1 MQDSEMNNIWN
12 KVKSLMVEE
21 LSEIRYK
28 SFIEPLRPV
37 YADSSVFVLSSPDD
51 FSLERVLG
59 MKSFIENCFQLSCP
73 IQFKIEIKVDGTKEL
88 TDLVRNLSIRDNE
101 TSTSSDHS
109 GSFLNS
115 QYTFDNFIVGAGN
128 RFAHA
133 ACVAVAENMTK
144 NNYNPLFLYGG
155 SGLGKTHLMQAIG
168 NYVQEKFPDKKVVY
182 VQSEKFVNDFI
193 ASILHG
199 EKFDTFREQYRN
211 LDFLLIDDIQFI
223 EGKLETQKEF
233 FHTFNE
239 ISNLG
244 KNIVITCDKPPQ
256 SMTSLEDRLRTRI
269 ASGLIVDIQPPDYE
283 TRLAILRK
291 RCIQNKID
299 VPEDILNYIASN
311 ISSNIREMDG
321 AFNTVIAYCL
331 LANSYTLETAV
342 TALKDIIQPKSTR
355 VMNHTLL
362 IEVVARYFN
371 ISVSDIMSNRR
382 SKDILVPRQIC
393 MYLCRYELDMTY
405 PRIGE
410 VFGGKDHTTV
420 MHACNKIVTEQSL
433 PNSEIAVSIDN
444 IKKRLFS

>member
-1 MQDSEMNNIWN
+1 
-12 KVKSLMVEE
+12 
-21 LSEIRYK
+21 
-28 SFIEPLRPV
+28 
-37 YADSSVFVLSSPDD
+37 
-51 FSLERVLG
+51 
-59 MKSFIENCFQLSCP
+59 
-73 IQFKIEIKVDGTKEL
+73 
-88 TDLVRNLSIRDNE
+88 
-101 TSTSSDHS
+101 
-109 GSFLNS
+109 
-115 QYTFDNFIVGAGN
+115 
-128 RFAHA
+128 
-133 ACVAVAENMTK
+133 
-144 NNYNPLFLYGG
+144 
-155 SGLGKTHLMQAIG
+155 
-168 NYVQEKFPDKKVVY
+168 
-182 VQSEKFVNDFI
+182 
-193 ASILHG
+193 
-199 EKFDTFREQYRN
+199 
-211 LDFLLIDDIQFI
+211 
-223 EGKLETQKEF
+223 
-233 FHTFNE
+233 
-239 ISNLG
+239 
-244 KNIVITCDKPPQ
+244 
-256 SMTSLEDRLRTRI
+256 MTSLEDRLRTRI

-299 VPEDILNYIASN
+299 VPEDILDYIASN